1 MYLFLLNNFNY
12 NMKKYLFILLGFSLS
27 VNLFSQNLDT
37 PKMSL
42 QDLKTAFVEG
52 ELSDSI
58 LESFTL
64 EKSTKL
70 LKNLDAKIDDYSI
83 INYKN
88 DSLKAD
94 TSLTIN
100 KLYKLNYLRKDN
112 FELIEFS
119 NTGHTYNTLSF
130 VNSNSLFPQIGSSAK
145 HYNYMK
151 ANDINYYHVATPFTE
166 LMYRTAFVQGQL
178 LDALFSVNTSPRLN
192 FTIARKGL
200 RSLGNYQHFLSSSS
214 NFRFSTNYNSKN
226 SKYFLKTHYVD
237 QNIFSEENGG
247 IREDDIDNFESGNTE
262 FIDRSVFDPQF
273 ENADN
278 TLQGKRFYI
287 NQNYIL
293 KNSIDSLNSKKWSI
307 GNIISLE
314 NKYYQFKQTTPNL
327 YFGESLSSSQI
338 NDKVS
343 FDTFFVNFNT
353 TYSSSKLGE
362 STIFINYRDVNYSYE
377 NLADL
382 DNDYFYESINDVNLS
397 LGLNYLFK
405 KDKYSFDLHYESIF
419 GGDADGSLLKAG
431 VLFNINSDSNIK
443 FSYFDTFNSPNYN
456 YIINN
461 SSYSNY
467 NWNNEFKNINTI
479 RYILNFNSDK
489 LFKFNFEFNS
499 ISNYT
504 YFSKDVDGF
513 VIPTQEGGNIGTFK
527 INISK
532 KLSFKKFALDNTVQ
546 FQKVGDESLG
556 VINIPELILRNTFY
570 YQNELFNKALFL
582 QTGFTLNYFS
592 EFYMNGYDPLLS
604 EFYVQN
610 NKLIGNFPRIDFFV
624 NAKIQQTR
632 IYLKAEHINSSLTG
646 YNYYSAP
653 NYPYRDFSIRFG
665 LVWNFFM

>member
-1 MYLFLLNNFNY
+1 MKISLPFLLF
-12 NMKKYLFILLGFSLS
+12 FSLS
-27 VNLFSQNLDT
+27 INLFSQNIDK
-37 PKMSL
+37 PNMSL
-42 QDLKTAFVEG
+42 RELKQNFDITQ
-52 ELSDSI
+52 LSDS
-58 LESFTL
+58 LMDSFTI
-64 EKSTKL
+64 EKSTKI
-70 LKNLDAKIDDYSI
+70 LKNLDAKIEDYTI
-83 INYKN
+83 INQRN
-88 DSLKAD
+88 DSLKVD

-100 KLYKLNYLRKDN
+100 KHYKLNFLRDDN

-130 VNSNSLFPQIGSSAK
+130 VDKDNLLPEIGSSAK
-145 HYNYMK
+145 HYNYMQ
-151 ANDINYYHVATPFTE
+151 ANDIDYYHVATPFTE

-178 LDALFSVNTSPRLN
+178 LDALFSVNTSPRFN

-226 SKYFLKTHYVD
+226 SKYFLKTHYAS
-237 QNIFSEENGG
+237 QNLFSEENGG
-247 IREDDIDNFESGNTE
+247 IREDDIVNFESGNTE

-273 ENADN
+273 ENAEN

-287 NQNYIL
+287 NQNYSL
-293 KNSIDSLNSKKWSI
+293 KNSIDSLSTKKWSI
-307 GNIISLE
+307 GNIITVE

-327 YFGESLSSSQI
+327 YFGESLSLSQI

-343 FDTFFVNFNT
+343 FDAFLVNFNT
-353 TYSSSKLGE
+353 SYSSSKLGVA
-362 STIFINYRDVNYSYE
+362 TVFMNYRDVKYSYE
-377 NLADL
+377 NLADT
-382 DNDYFYESINDVNLS
+382 NNNYFYDSIIDENIS
-397 LGLNYLFK
+397 LGLDYIFK
-405 KDKYSFDLHYESIF
+405 KDKYSVDFQYESVLS
-419 GGDADGSLLKAG
+419 GDAKGSLLNAG
-431 VLFNINSDSNIK
+431 LLLNINSDSNIK
-443 FSYFDTFNSPNYN
+443 LSYFKADNSPDYN
-456 YIINN
+456 HIANN
-461 SSYSNY
+461 SSYLNY
-467 NWNNEFKNINTI
+467 NWNNVFNNINTT
-479 RYILNFNSDK
+479 RYIVNFNSDK
-489 LFKFNFEFNS
+489 LFKFNFEFNNT
-499 ISNYT
+499 SNYT
-504 YFSKDVDGF
+504 YFTKDVNGF
-513 VIPTQEGGNIGTFK
+513 IIPTQESSNLGMFK
-527 INISK
+527 MNISK
-532 KLSFKKFALDNTVQ
+532 KLSFKKFALDNTIQ

-556 VINIPELILRNTFY
+556 IINIPELILRNTFY

>member
-58 LESFTL
+58 LESFTM

-88 DSLKAD
+88 DSLKVD

-247 IREDDIDNFESGNTE
+247 IREDDIVNFESGNNE

-287 NQNYIL
+287 NQNYSL
-293 KNSIDSLNSKKWSI
+293 KNSIDSLSTKKWSI
-307 GNIISLE
+307 GNIITVE

-327 YFGESLSSSQI
+327 YFGESLALSQI

-343 FDTFFVNFNT
+343 FDTFLVNFNT
-353 TYSSSKLGE
+353 SYSSSKFGVA
-362 STIFINYRDVNYSYE
+362 TVFMNYRDVNYSYE
-377 NLADL
+377 NLADSN
-382 DNDYFYESINDVNLS
+382 NDYFYDSIIDENIS
-397 LGLNYLFK
+397 LGLDYIFK
-405 KDKYSFDLHYESIF
+405 KDKYSVDFQYESVLS
-419 GGDADGSLLKAG
+419 GDAKGSLLNAG
-431 VLFNINSDSNIK
+431 LLLNIDSDSNIK
-443 FSYFDTFNSPNYN
+443 LSYFKTDNSPDYN
-456 YIINN
+456 HIANN
-461 SSYSNY
+461 SSYANY
-467 NWNNEFKNINTI
+467 NWNNVFNNINAT
-479 RYILNFNSDK
+479 RYIINFNSDK
-489 LFKFNFEFNS
+489 LFKFNFEFNN

-504 YFSKDVDGF
+504 YFSKDVNGF
-513 VIPTQEGGNIGTFK
+513 VVPTQESSKLGMFK
-527 INISK
+527 MNISK
-532 KLSFKKFALDNTVQ
+532 KLSFKNFALDNTVQ
-546 FQKVGDESLG
+546 FQKIGDETQG

>member
-1 MYLFLLNNFNY
+1 
-12 NMKKYLFILLGFSLS
+12 MKKYLFILLGFSLS

-226 SKYFLKTHYVD
+226 SKYFLKTHYVN

-247 IREDDIDNFESGNTE
+247 IREDDIVNFESGNTE

-293 KNSIDSLNSKKWSI
+293 KNLIDSLNTKKWSI